1 MSSAEELRAALESGE
16 HHTIVLEND
25 ITTASTITIT
35 GDIVLDLN
43 GHDLVSDFDDPM
55 FTVDGGQLNIRGD
68 GSIQAKRVIG
78 KATNAGG
85 IVVNSGSFESLK
97 KSAFQAIGADSTIYF
112 NDGEIHGDQGGIDVF
127 DGASCVVNGGLI
139 EVSDNFAIA
148 SNGTAGRGGNTIVV
162 NDGTLIGHITDGSI
176 AQGYHA
182 IGVYIANNDVFI
194 MNGGRI
200 EADNGTGLL
209 MRGGLV
215 EIHDGTIVATGE
227 AGTEGGYVGDNKR
240 KVSKSAVI
248 YDEAANYPGKDGMQ
262 LTITGG
268 TFIGVDH
275 SLEILS
281 NEETP
286 NVVVEGGSFEPAY
299 PEEQGA

>member
-1 MSSAEELRAALESGE
+1 MESGE
-16 HHTIVLEND
+16 RHTLVLEND
-25 ITTASTITIT
+25 LTITSPISIT
-35 GDIVLDLN
+35 GDITLDLN
-43 GHDLVSDFDDPM
+43 DHDLVSDFDDSM
-55 FTVDGGQLNIRGD
+55 FTVDGGQLNIRGT
-68 GSIQAKRVIG
+68 GSIQAKKVIG
-78 KATNAGG
+78 TAVNAGG
-85 IVVNSGSFESLK
+85 IVVNGGSFESLK
-97 KSAFQAIGADSTIYF
+97 KSAFQAKGAESTIYF

-139 EVSDNFAIA
+139 EVADNFAIA
-148 SNGTAGRGGNTIVV
+148 SNGTAGRGGNTIVF
-162 NDGTLIGHITDGSI
+162 NDGVLIGHISDGSI

-240 KVSKSAVI
+240 KMSKSAVI

-262 LTITGG
+262 LSITGG

-275 SLEILS
+275 ALEIVS

-286 NVVVEGGSFEPAY
+286 AVTVTGGEFTPAY